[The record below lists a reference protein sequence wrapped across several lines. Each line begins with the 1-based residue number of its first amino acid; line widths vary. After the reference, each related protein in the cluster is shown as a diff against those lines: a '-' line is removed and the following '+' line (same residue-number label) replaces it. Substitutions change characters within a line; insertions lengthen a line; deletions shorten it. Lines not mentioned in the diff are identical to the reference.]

1 MWLKQS
7 IKTAIKEIELWLD
20 NPYSDSYDL
29 ANVIGKLLVMDYKV
43 DRDNY
48 NLRQLIDVYWVD
60 KKPLTL
66 INMICSYSYLNEGCK
81 IGVTIYE
88 AFNWA
93 N

>member
-1 MWLKQS
+1 MWFKQS

-29 ANVIGKLLVMDYKV
+29 ANVIGKSLISDYRE
-43 DRDNY
+43 DRDNR

-66 INMICSYSYLNEGCK
+66 INMVCSYSYLNEGCK
-81 IGVTIYE
+81 IGVTVYE